1 MDNESTFSSTSAKYK
16 SETKSPVKSKEN
28 SSLNNFMDVDEQFR
42 EIALESEEFKI
53 WEEASEFTRRKSKT
67 IVNPNS
73 EQFMQ
78 ENSPSKVLFARS
90 LPEHY
95 DHDCLYNIFSNF
107 GKVTKVIF
115 IKEKNSALV

>member
-1 MDNESTFSSTSAKYK
+1 
-16 SETKSPVKSKEN
+16 
-28 SSLNNFMDVDEQFR
+28 MDVDEQFR

-73 EQFMQ
+73 EQFLQ

-90 LPEHY
+90 LPEQY